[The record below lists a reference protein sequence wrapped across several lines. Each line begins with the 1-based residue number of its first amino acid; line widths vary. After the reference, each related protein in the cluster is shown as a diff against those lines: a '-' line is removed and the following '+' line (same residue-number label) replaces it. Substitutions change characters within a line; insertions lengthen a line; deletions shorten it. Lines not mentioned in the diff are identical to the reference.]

1 MNPVSF
7 FVAFISATP
16 AALARAGQARSSALS
31 EAIELLDSLAGK
43 VSAEGVA
50 EAKAYQ
56 EFEAWCDKESL
67 NFGLQIKS
75 GGFTRDKLQ
84 ASISKATA
92 DISSSDEKI
101 ESLAG
106 SISSDS
112 QQLKEAAG
120 LRAHEAADFAESEAE
135 LVDAISSLDRAVMIL
150 QKQMQKNPA
159 AFAQMDMSK
168 EKDLVK
174 TLSTVIDAASFPV
187 TDQKKLAAL
196 VQSQA
201 QQGDASEDEDL
212 GAPAATQAYKT
223 RSTTIFDMLE
233 DLKDRAEGQL
243 GELRKAEKETKMN
256 YQVLEIS
263 LQDQI
268 AADKKDLDQEKAA
281 KAASQEARSV
291 GEGDLVEATKGLDND
306 KSALAE
312 TGITCRTSKEDH
324 ENTVKSR
331 NEELTALA
339 TAKKILSET
348 SSGAAS
354 RTYTF
359 LELDHQYQSG
369 LSLNS
374 RSDLANA
381 EVVNLLKKL
390 AKENHSAALA
400 QLASRISVTLRYGA
414 SNGQDPFSKVK
425 QLIKD
430 MLFKLQEQAQADVTE
445 KSYCDD
451 ELAKTNAKKSDL
463 QGQMAKLSTK
473 MDAAAAT
480 SAQLKGDLTELS
492 ASMSRLA
499 KSQAEMDAIRV
510 ESHQEYARAKGDL
523 ELGLEGIR
531 KAVGLLRDY
540 YGNQE
545 SAAMLQGDFQHTK
558 ADGAG
563 GEVIKCLEVVESD
576 FAKSLATEETAE
588 ADAQAEY
595 EKTTK
600 TNKDT
605 KNIRELDVQ
614 FKTRELKAL
623 AKTEG
628 DLSGDRG
635 NTGAELDAVLEYS
648 DKLKERCIGK
658 AETYETRK
666 SRREAELQGLKQALS
681 ILAGESAFVQSGKK
695 RNLHSNFLS
704 SN

>member
-1 MNPVSF
+1 
-7 FVAFISATP
+7 
-16 AALARAGQARSSALS
+16 
-31 EAIELLDSLAGK
+31 
-43 VSAEGVA
+43 
-50 EAKAYQ
+50 
-56 EFEAWCDKESL
+56 
-67 NFGLQIKS
+67 
-75 GGFTRDKLQ
+75 
-84 ASISKATA
+84 
-92 DISSSDEKI
+92 
-101 ESLAG
+101 
-106 SISSDS
+106 
-112 QQLKEAAG
+112 
-120 LRAHEAADFAESEAE
+120 
-135 LVDAISSLDRAVMIL
+135 
-150 QKQMQKNPA
+150 
-159 AFAQMDMSK
+159 
-168 EKDLVK
+168 
-174 TLSTVIDAASFPV
+174 
-187 TDQKKLAAL
+187 
-196 VQSQA
+196 
-201 QQGDASEDEDL
+201 
-212 GAPAATQAYKT
+212 
-223 RSTTIFDMLE
+223 
-233 DLKDRAEGQL
+233 
-243 GELRKAEKETKMN
+243 
-256 YQVLEIS
+256 
-263 LQDQI
+263 
-268 AADKKDLDQEKAA
+268 
-281 KAASQEARSV
+281 
-291 GEGDLVEATKGLDND
+291 
-306 KSALAE
+306 
-312 TGITCRTSKEDH
+312 
-324 ENTVKSR
+324 
-331 NEELTALA
+331 
-339 TAKKILSET
+339 
-348 SSGAAS
+348 
-354 RTYTF
+354 
-359 LELDHQYQSG
+359 
-369 LSLNS
+369 LNS

-463 QGQMAKLSTK
+463 QGQMAKLSAK

-635 NTGAELDAVLEYS
+635 TTGAELDAVLEYS